1 MAWRPKDNLIEGMLD
16 NTVPGKVTG
25 WLKFLGMRKIVRL
38 DLAGDFHEDIRGKKL
53 RLSNQKPSHR
63 LGRPDYMN
71 KFSAVQ
77 TGTVGDIT
85 AGLPPYPH
93 VKYPY
98 VEWYG
103 DVNGRV
109 VLEFDASEVE
119 VVDR

>member
-16 NTVPGKVTG
+16 NTTPGKVTG
-25 WLKFLGMRKIVRL
+25 WLKFLGMRKIVQL

-53 RLSNQKPSHR
+53 RLSNPKPSHR

-71 KFSAVQ
+71 RFSAVQ

-103 DVNGRV
+103 NENGRV
-109 VLEFDASEVE
+109 VLEFAASEVE
-119 VVDR
+119 VVDQ